1 MADIEHDP
9 VLFGADPC
17 EGLVSVEFVT
27 HDRVQVYR
35 REGNKTVVEE
45 AVHKPFAWATEPL
58 PGNAREL
65 EGKNA
70 FRFVMAFDSA
80 ADFAKAK
87 TGYKKELFA
96 LNDLAHQYL
105 LQSGRTLFKGMAF
118 EDLRRMQVDIET
130 FTGADG
136 AMSDASRDPLLA
148 IAMSDTSG
156 WEEILVVDDP
166 SDEAQEKAALE
177 KFAALVRGRDPDVI
191 EGHNIFKFDLPYL
204 ETRAR
209 KRGVKL
215 ALGRDGSV
223 LRSHPSRLQIAERL
237 IQYRKFEVHGRHI
250 VDTLFLVQFHDV
262 GARELESFGLKAAS
276 RHFGVAEEDRLE
288 LGAREITE
296 AHAKNRKTFEKYA
309 LQDVREARA
318 LSAALSQAWFTQ
330 TTIFPYNYQDVVIR
344 GNATKINS
352 LFLREYLRQGQSVP
366 ALSEVQR
373 FEGGY
378 TDIFFTGVARDVW
391 HCDIASLYPSVMLSF
406 GLFPKSDTLGVFG
419 DMLARLRKFRLE
431 AKAAMRSAQ
440 GAQKAHLDALQGTF
454 KILINSFYGYLG
466 FAQGNFADF
475 EAAAAVTAKGREL
488 LRGMVDWL
496 RQRGADVIEIDTDGI
511 YFTPPKDAMWEGLY
525 EELAATL
532 PKGIEVEFDAR
543 YEAMFSYKAKNYALL
558 SEDGK
563 LSIKG
568 AALKSRGLEKFQRVF
583 IERAVRALLEGKPEV
598 IPSMHDEFAKALR
611 ERAWDPE
618 MFAKTE
624 ALQDSLEAYQKK
636 IAASSRNRSAAFE
649 LALRSGRKMQAG
661 DRLSYYITG
670 TKKTVKAYESA
681 KLVAEWD
688 AKNRDENTAY
698 YLAKLDELAG
708 KFEEFVPASAGGDR
722 LL

>member
-1 MADIEHDP
+1 VTKIEHDKA
-9 VLFGADPC
+9 LFGADPA
-17 EGLVSVEFVT
+17 EGIVAVEFVAP
-27 HDRVQVYR
+27 DRVQIYR
-35 REGNKTVVEE
+35 RQGKKTVVEE
-45 AVHKPFAWATEPL
+45 AVHKPFVWATEPL
-58 PGNAREL
+58 PGDAREL
-65 EGKNA
+65 AGQNA
-70 FRFVMAFDSA
+70 FRFTVAFDSA
-80 ADFAKAK
+80 ADFSKAKA
-87 TGYKKELFA
+87 TYKREIFA

-130 FTGADG
+130 FTGVDG

-148 IAMSDTSG
+148 IALSDSTG

-166 SDEAQEKAALE
+166 SDEAQEKAVLE
-177 KFAALVRGRDPDVI
+177 KFVALVRERDPDVI
-191 EGHNIFKFDLPYL
+191 EGHNVFRFDLPYL

-209 KRGVKL
+209 KHKVKL
-215 ALGRDGSV
+215 ELGRDGGV
-223 LRSHPSRLQIAERL
+223 LKSHPSRLQIAERL
-237 IQYRKFEVHGRHI
+237 IQYRKYEVHGRHI

-262 GARELESFGLKAAS
+262 GARELESFGLKAAA
-276 RHFGVAEEDRLE
+276 RHFGVAEDDRVE

-296 AHAKNRKTFEKYA
+296 AHSKKRKTFEKYA
-309 LQDVREARA
+309 LQDARETRA
-318 LSAALSQAWFTQ
+318 LSAALSPAWFTQ

-366 ALSEVQR
+366 GLPEVQR

-391 HCDIASLYPSVMLSF
+391 HCDIASLYPSVMLAF
-406 GLFPKSDTLGVFG
+406 GYLPEPDTLGVFG

-431 AKAAMRSAQ
+431 AKAAMRSAK
-440 GAQKAHLDALQGTF
+440 GAEKAHLDALQGTF

-496 RQRGADVIEIDTDGI
+496 RQRGSDVIEIDTDGI
-511 YFTPPKDAMWEGLY
+511 YFTPPKDVSWDGLY
-525 EELAATL
+525 RELAATL
-532 PKGIEVEFDAR
+532 PEGIEVELDAR
-543 YEAMFSYKAKNYALL
+543 YAAMFSYKAKNYALL

-583 IERAVRALLEGKPEV
+583 IERAVRALCEGKPEV
-598 IPSMHDEFAKALR
+598 IPSMHAEFAKALR
-611 ERAWDPE
+611 EKTWEPE

-661 DRLSYYITG
+661 DRVSYYITG

-681 KLVAEWD
+681 KLVEEWD
-688 AKNRDENTAY
+688 PKNRDENSAY
-698 YLAKLDELAG
+698 YLAKLEELAG
-708 KFEEFVPASAGGDR
+708 KFEAFVPASAGGDR
-722 LL
+722 LF